1 MIIEGFNPHLGQQK
15 VIDEF
20 VKTETKFGIVVS
32 SRQWGKSLLA
42 VNSLLYWILNN
53 PKSKSGWISP
63 IYKQCRKVFDE
74 LVEATKD
81 IVVSANKAEL
91 TIEYINGSSIQF
103 LSAERP
109 DSIRGF
115 SFHYLVVDESAFLK
129 QDAFDQAILPTLS
142 ALGKKCLLISTP
154 KVKNWFYNWYL
165 KGLDNRDDVISFKGY
180 ATDNPFVDQQFIIE
194 AKQSMPPSVF
204 KQEFEAEFTDDGND
218 VFKNLEHVSIISRWR
233 EPQTTNRY
241 YIGIDPALSG
251 DYSVLSIMDDMGRV
265 CFISRQTNTTFQSLA
280 GEYNN
285 IIRRYAPRSVAIE
298 TNGLGIGLYEL
309 IDSRN
314 KVNWKTTNDNKAK
327 GIQNLIYDIEN
338 SEIELPSRD
347 FMPECWDE
355 FSAFSYSQSPTG
367 KLVFS
372 APNGYHDD
380 IVMSIM
386 LANEQR
392 RQGGVGR
399 NKIYIGKYNKL

>member
-1 MIIEGFNPHLGQQK
+1 MLIEGFNPHLGQQK

-154 KVKNWFYNWYL
+154 KGKNWFYNWYL

-280 GEYNN
+280 GEYNR
-285 IIRRYAPRSVAIE
+285 IIGRYAPRSIAIE

>member
-154 KVKNWFYNWYL
+154 KGKNWFYNWYL

-233 EPQTTNRY
+233 EPQSTNRY

-285 IIRRYAPRSVAIE
+285 IIGRYAPRSIAIE

>member
-1 MIIEGFNPHLGQQK
+1 MLIEGFNPHLGQQK

-20 VKTETKFGIVVS
+20 VKTETKFGVVVS

-154 KVKNWFYNWYL
+154 KGKNWFYNWYL

-280 GEYNN
+280 GEYNR
-285 IIRRYAPRSVAIE
+285 IIGRYAPRSIAIE

-347 FMPECWDE
+347 FMHECWDE

>member
-1 MIIEGFNPHLGQQK
+1 MLIEGFNPHLGQQK

-129 QDAFDQAILPTLS
+129 QDAFDQAILHTLS

-154 KVKNWFYNWYL
+154 KGKNWFYNWYL

-265 CFISRQTNTTFQSLA
+265 CFISRQTNTTVQSLA
-280 GEYNN
+280 GEYNR
-285 IIRRYAPRSVAIE
+285 IIGRYAPRSIAIE

-327 GIQNLIYDIEN
+327 GIQKLIYDIEN

-347 FMPECWDE
+347 VMPECWDE

>member
-20 VKTETKFGIVVS
+20 VKTETKFGVVVS

-154 KVKNWFYNWYL
+154 KGKNWFYNWYL

-233 EPQTTNRY
+233 EPQSTNRY

-285 IIRRYAPRSVAIE
+285 IIGRYAPRSIAIE